1 MKSQNVLLLG
11 LGGMGKYLTRRLSH
25 EGHQVTVIES
35 GRATLNR
42 ADAELDVRLIQ
53 GDAMSF
59 ACWTE
64 ADAQNMNYLIA
75 VTDDDAVNILSALI
89 ADRFGIQQKIV
100 RSRAIEVEGKGA
112 VLPAEQ
118 LNIDLV
124 IRPEEL
130 TAQEIVRLLNVPSG
144 NVLVEVGDGELQVL
158 ATQVGPASPFAKML
172 VSDLSRHYDDFAFR
186 IGCVTR
192 DIETI
197 VPGGD
202 FRILPGDAIYI
213 LAAASNMQRVTELI
227 GVTRESRHEVMIIGG
242 GMIGARVA
250 ELLESSYSVT
260 LLEQNEHRVEELS
273 HRLQQT
279 RCLHGNGSD
288 RESLLLAGLLHM
300 DTIVAATGD
309 TETNIMTSVLAQHV
323 IQTRADSRHLAA
335 KTIAVTG
342 REEYL
347 VLASQMGTIAVNKK
361 VLAADAVLRHIRRGQ
376 VLSVARL
383 HGCDAEVVQLIA
395 DADSPITKKPLYAQD
410 ALRERITVGAVAR
423 SNGWEVAVGST
434 QIGAGDRVVCVCREE
449 QLGELQRL
457 FLS

>member
-1 MKSQNVLLLG
+1 MKSQNILLLG
-11 LGGMGKYLTRRLSH
+11 LGGMGQYLARRLSH

-42 ADAELDVRLIQ
+42 ADAELDVRFVQ

-64 ADAQNMNYLIA
+64 ADAQNMDYLIA

-89 ADRFGIQQKIV
+89 ADRFGIREKIV
-100 RSRAIEVEGKGA
+100 RSRAIEVGGKEA

-158 ATQVGPASPFAKML
+158 AARVGPTSPFANML
-172 VSDLSRHYDDFAFR
+172 VSDLSRRYDDFAFR

-192 DIETI
+192 DIDTI

-202 FRILPGDAIYI
+202 FQILPGDAIYI

-227 GVTRESRHEVMIIGG
+227 GVTPESRREVMIVGG

-260 LLEQNEHRVEELS
+260 LLEQHEHRAEELS
-273 HRLQQT
+273 HWLQQT

-288 RESLLLAGLLHM
+288 REMLLLAGLLHM
-300 DTIVAATGD
+300 DAIVAATGNN
-309 TETNIMTSVLAQHV
+309 ETNIMTSVLAKHV
-323 IQTRADSRHLAA
+323 IQTQASNRNLAA

-342 REEYL
+342 REAYQ

-361 VLAADAVLRHIRRGQ
+361 VLAANAVLRHIRRGQ

-410 ALRERITVGAVAR
+410 ALRERITVGAVVR

-434 QIGAGDRVVCVCREE
+434 QISAGDRVVCVCREAH
-449 QLGELQRL
+449 LGELQRL